1 MPELIT
7 RPQSTAMTI
16 LSIRGFPSAAVSSKT
31 AAPLKCVPSMDVR
44 RTSPIPLAILLG
56 GFLPVTLSAQSIE
69 RAQEI
74 FNQHCVV
81 CHGAFAEGGSA
92 PDLTNPRWQDAK
104 SDDQLE
110 AAIAGGLPGSA
121 MPGFAERIDANGRRS
136 LVALIRSFAEKAIQP
151 ATSAPAPRVN
161 VSPARLLKA
170 AEDSDNWLMYGLDYG
185 QTRYSRLADIDRS
198 NVQNLVP
205 VWAFQSGVRDGL
217 TGMPLV
223 VDGVIFLTTAWN
235 HVFAI
240 DARTGA
246 ELWHYQRRLPKA
258 EEMSFCC
265 GPSNRGVSIRN
276 NLLYMT
282 TLDAHLVALEA
293 ETGRVKWDVEL
304 GKAKD
309 NLNAKQPPLIVG
321 DRLFV
326 GIAGGD
332 SASRGFIDA
341 YHAESGERLWRFYTV
356 PGPGEPGN
364 ETWSGDSWKTG
375 GGAPWMH
382 GTYDP
387 ELNLIYWSVGQPF
400 PVYDRD
406 ARQGDN
412 LYSNSVVALEP
423 DTGKLKWHYQFTPNG
438 AWDYDG
444 VTETIPVEIRH
455 EGRPRKA
462 IIHADRN
469 GYFYA
474 IDRTSGEFLFAK
486 PFVRVTW
493 STGFTPEGRPIVN
506 PDAIPS
512 YEGVEVCPGAAGG
525 KQWTGMAYS
534 PATRLAYL
542 PVIENCAVFYNYGVK
557 AKQQNLPPGPDG
569 FKYLPDE
576 AFGKVMAINP
586 DTGGTVWEVRTRSPM
601 SASVLATAGG
611 LVFTGDAE
619 GNLLAYDDRNGDL
632 LWSFQTGSGIR
643 SGPVTYRLDGVQYLA
658 IASGMG
664 GAVRGYTGPGA
675 PWLRDYRSGGALFVF
690 RLFAPGASKQFHG
703 GANLNPAN

>member
-1 MPELIT
+1 MDER
-7 RPQSTAMTI
+7 RPSWIPQKS
-16 LSIRGFPSAAVSSKT
+16 RAALFL
-31 AAPLKCVPSMDVR
+31 A
-44 RTSPIPLAILLG
+44 IPLAGLL
-56 GFLPVTLSAQSIE
+56 PAAPSAQSQE
-69 RAQEI
+69 RGQEL

-92 PDLTNPRWQDAK
+92 PDLTNPRWQNAK
-104 SDDQLE
+104 ADDQLE
-110 AAIAGGLPGSA
+110 SAIANGLPGTA
-121 MPGFAERIDANGRRS
+121 MPGFAERIDTGGRRS
-136 LVALIRSFAEKAIQP
+136 LVALIRGFADKAIY
-151 ATSAPAPRVN
+151 SAGSDQTPRVS
-161 VSPARLLKA
+161 VSPERLLRA
-170 AEDSDNWLMYGLDYG
+170 DEDSNNWLMYGLDYG
-185 QTRYSRLADIDRS
+185 QTRYSRLDDIDRT

-205 VWAFQSGVRDGL
+205 VWAFQTGVRDGL
-217 TGMPLV
+217 TSTPLA

-246 ELWHYQRRLPKA
+246 EIWHYQRRLPAA
-258 EEMSFCC
+258 EELSFCC

-276 NLLYMT
+276 DLLYLT

-293 ETGRVKWDVEL
+293 KTGRVKWDVEL
-304 GKAKD
+304 GKGKD

-332 SASRGFIDA
+332 RASRGFIDA
-341 YHAESGERLWRFYTV
+341 YHAETGERLWRFYTV

-364 ETWSGDSWKTG
+364 ETWPGDSWKTG
-375 GGAPWMH
+375 GAAPWMH
-382 GTYDP
+382 GTYDAD
-387 ELNLIYWSVGQPF
+387 LDLIYWSVGQPF
-400 PVYDRD
+400 PVYDGD
-406 ARQGDN
+406 ARKGDN

-423 DTGKLKWHYQFTPNG
+423 ATGKLKWHYQFTPNG
-438 AWDYDG
+438 VWDYDG

-474 IDRTSGEFLFAK
+474 IDRTDGEFLFAK
-486 PFVRVTW
+486 PFVRATW
-493 STGFTPEGRPIVN
+493 NTGFTAEGRPILN

-534 PATRLAYL
+534 PQTHLAYL
-542 PVIENCAVFYNYGVK
+542 PVIENCAVYYNYGVK
-557 AKQQNLPPGPDG
+557 AKQQGLPPGPDG
-569 FKYLPDE
+569 FKYIPGE
-576 AFGKVMAINP
+576 AFGKVMAIDP
-586 DTGGTVWEVRTRSPM
+586 DTGDTAWEVRTRSPM
-601 SASVLATAGG
+601 SASMLATAGG

-643 SGPVTYRLDGVQYLA
+643 TGPVTYRLDGIQYIA

-664 GAVRGYTGPGA
+664 GAVGGYTGPGA
-675 PWLRDYRSGGALFVF
+675 PWLRDYRSGGTLFVF
-690 RLFAPGASKQFHG
+690 RLFEPGASKQFDG
-703 GANLNPAN
+703 GAALK